1 MLGCQDN
8 RLKVGTHGRNV
19 ILIIVSTIILLV
31 NNTLKS
37 TLLK

>member
-1 MLGCQDN
+1 MLGHQVLC
-8 RLKVGTHGRNV
+8 LKVGTHGRNV

-31 NNTLKS
+31 NNTLKT